1 MSCSLYVTPSLLA
14 MWGEAGLSG
23 RSEEMCVLQCDFWAT
38 HVCAV
43 QCLCGCSWTQ
53 WGRFAQGVE
62 QALSPVCWKPDTA
75 SASKLRGAGGG
86 GRGKPKWKKET
97 LLWKSAISTLNR
109 AGQPQQCSWRV
120 RLMQKTLI
128 SVEISPWTVVGF
140 GSTPSSLFPS
150 TGSSETIFWELWNK

>member
-1 MSCSLYVTPSLLA
+1 MWPPLCWLCEERQGCQADQKRCVYCSVTSERRTCVPCSAYVDAHGRS
-14 MWGEAGLSG
+14 EAGLLRESSRLCLLCAGSQILLLLLNWGG
-23 RSEEMCVLQCDFWAT
+23 R
-38 HVCAV
+38 
-43 QCLCGCSWTQ
+43 
-53 WGRFAQGVE
+53 
-62 QALSPVCWKPDTA
+62 
-75 SASKLRGAGGG
+75 GGG